1 MSPEQALGRR
11 VVIDGRTDIYS
22 LGVTL
27 YELLTLR
34 PAFDGRDRA
43 EILRRIAE
51 QEPAPPRRLNPAV
64 PRDLETILTKA
75 MAKDPAARYA
85 TAGDLVLDL
94 GHFLED
100 RPIRA
105 RRVSAVER
113 FLRWC
118 QRNPVV
124 AALV

>member
-43 EILRRIAE
+43 EILRRIADGGAAAAAE
-51 QEPAPPRRLNPAV
+51 GSTRRC
-64 PRDLETILTKA
+64 
-75 MAKDPAARYA
+75 
-85 TAGDLVLDL
+85 
-94 GHFLED
+94 
-100 RPIRA
+100 RPTW
-105 RRVSAVER
+105 RRSS
-113 FLRWC
+113 
-118 QRNPVV
+118 
-124 AALV
+124 